1 MRAKTKVTPKLN
13 STPKT
18 APKSKTETEA
28 ILAAYQKGASLPE
41 LKEKFG
47 VKSKAHLAGILM
59 DSMISSGKLPSLK
72 RKAVKVAQ
80 KEFAVAVN
88 KRGTIVLPKDA
99 VIDAFKMQV
108 GQKLVVRKRGTRIL
122 LIAET

>member
-1 MRAKTKVTPKLN
+1 MRAKTKVTPKPN

-18 APKSKTETEA
+18 PKPKTESEA
-28 ILAAYQKGASLPE
+28 ILAAYQKGASLLE

-47 VKSKAHLAGILM
+47 VKGKAHLAGILM

-72 RKAVKVAQ
+72 RKAVKEVQ
-80 KEFAVAVN
+80 KEFVVAVN

-99 VIDAFKMQV
+99 VIDAFKLQV
-108 GQKLVVRKRGTRIL
+108 GQELVVRKRGTRIVL
-122 LIAET
+122 SV